1 MGISI
6 QTNYA
11 NLVAQNTLLGTN
23 GDLTK
28 SLERLSTGFRINSAS
43 DDAAGLQIANRL
55 EYQNRGMGVAAS
67 NAQNAISMMQTAEG
81 ALDEATNI
89 AFRMND
95 LATQASNATTSTE
108 DKKAITTEFVAL
120 NTELSSIMNNT
131 SFGDQKVLGAAGAF
145 GTGKVSFQ
153 VGATVAEKLDVD
165 ISTAVTKL
173 STDAA
178 TLGALD
184 FEANAGDA
192 DTAIGSVKTLIN
204 DLSSVRSSFG
214 ANVNRLEH
222 TITNLGNM
230 QEQTANARSRIM
242 DTDFASES
250 AAMSKSQMLMQAG
263 ASMLGASKMSSQLA
277 MSMLG

>member
-23 GDLTK
+23 SDLTK

-55 EYQNRGMGVAAS
+55 EVQNRGMGVASS
-67 NAQNAISMMQTAEG
+67 NAQNAISMMQMGEG

-89 AFRMND
+89 AYRMND
-95 LATQASNATTSTE
+95 LATQANNGTVSTA
-108 DKKAITTEFVAL
+108 DKKAITTEFKAL
-120 NTELSSIMNNT
+120 NTELKSIMTNT
-131 SFGDQKVLGAAGAF
+131 TFGDQKLLGAAGSF
-145 GTGKVSFQ
+145 GAAAVNFQ
-153 VGATVAEKLDVD
+153 IGSTSSEKLTVD
-165 ISTAVTKL
+165 ISTAVAAL
-173 STDAA
+173 ETDAGD
-178 TLGALD
+178 LDALD

-192 DTAIGSVKTLIN
+192 DTAMTDVQTLIK
-204 DLSSVRSSFG
+204 DLGSVRSSFG
-214 ANVNRLEH
+214 ANINRLEH

-230 QEQTANARSRIM
+230 QEQTAAARSRIM

-263 ASMLGASKMSSQLA
+263 ASMLGATKMSSQLA